1 MELTDKEISAL
12 LDKSAEVRYLYSI
25 KRIADADCLWTI
37 ISSDGSYCL
46 IAGNGCQMFPIWPFK
61 EYAEIYLGGKTVE
74 FDVVS
79 IDLNKF
85 ENEVIDII
93 CDNNFPIAVFPV
105 SDEDTGYIIDLD
117 TFVKDLSVELENY
130 Q

>member
-1 MELTDKEISAL
+1 MKLTDKEISAL
-12 LDKSAEVRYLYSI
+12 LDKSAEVRYKYSI

-46 IAGNGCQMFPIWPFK
+46 IAGNWCQMFPIWPFK
-61 EYAEIYLGGKTVE
+61 EYAEIYLGGKSIG

-85 ENEVIDII
+85 EREMIDII
-93 CDNNFPIAVFPV
+93 CDNNFQIAVFPV
-105 SDEDTGYIIDLD
+105 SDDDPGKIVNLD

-130 Q
+130 

>member
-1 MELTDKEISAL
+1 MKLTDKEVSAL
-12 LDKSAEVRYLYSI
+12 HAQSAEMRYKYSI
-25 KRIADADCLWTI
+25 KRIADADCLWAI

-46 IAGNGCQMFPIWPFK
+46 IADNGCQMFPIWPFK
-61 EYAEIYLGGKTVE
+61 EYAEMYLCGKAVG

-93 CDNNFPIAVFPV
+93 CDNNFPLAVFPV
-105 SDEDTGYIIDLD
+105 SDEDTGKIVDLD

>member
-12 LDKSAEVRYLYSI
+12 LDKSAEVRYRYSI

-46 IAGNGCQMFPIWPFK
+46 IVGNGCQMLPIWPFK
-61 EYAEIYLGGKTVE
+61 EYVEIYLCGKTVE
-74 FDVVS
+74 FYVVS

-85 ENEVIDII
+85 ENEVINII
-93 CDNNFPIAVFPV
+93 CDDNFPISVFPV
-105 SDEDTGYIIDLD
+105 SDEDTGKIVDLD
-117 TFVKDLSVELENY
+117 TFVKDLYVELENY
-130 Q
+130 R

>member
-1 MELTDKEISAL
+1 MKLNNKEISAL
-12 LDKSAEVRYLYSI
+12 FDKSAEVRYRYSI
-25 KRIADADCLWTI
+25 KRIADADCLWVI

-46 IAGNGCQMFPIWPFK
+46 IAGNGYQMFPIWPFK
-61 EYAEIYLGGKTVE
+61 EYAKIYLGEKTVG

-85 ENEVIDII
+85 EREMVDII
-93 CDNNFPIAVFPV
+93 CDNNFPISVFPV
-105 SDEDTGYIIDLD
+105 SDDNPGKIVDLD

-130 Q
+130 R

>member
-12 LDKSAEVRYLYSI
+12 LDKSGDMRYKYSI

-46 IAGNGCQMFPIWPFK
+46 IAGNLCQMFPIWPFK
-61 EYAEIYLGGKTVE
+61 EYAAIYLGGKSIG

-85 ENEVIDII
+85 EREMIDII
-93 CDNNFPIAVFPV
+93 CDNSFPIAVFPV
-105 SDEDTGYIIDLD
+105 SDDDPGKIVDLD

-130 Q
+130 

>member
-1 MELTDKEISAL
+1 MKLTDKEISAL
-12 LDKSAEVRYLYSI
+12 LDKSAEVRYRYSI

-37 ISSDGSYCL
+37 ISSDGCYCL
-46 IAGNGCQMFPIWPFK
+46 IAGNVCQMFPIWPFK
-61 EYAEIYLGGKTVE
+61 EYAEIYLGGNAVG

-79 IDLNKF
+79 IDLYKF

-105 SDEDTGYIIDLD
+105 SDDDSGKIVDLD
-117 TFVKDLSVELENY
+117 TFVKNLSAELENY

>member
-1 MELTDKEISAL
+1 MKLTDKEISAL
-12 LDKSAEVRYLYSI
+12 LDKSAEVRYRYSI
-25 KRIADADCLWTI
+25 KRIADADCLWAI
-37 ISSDGSYCL
+37 VSSDGSYCL

-61 EYAEIYLGGKTVE
+61 KYAEIYLGGNAVG

-85 ENEVIDII
+85 ENEVINII

-105 SDEDTGYIIDLD
+105 SDEDTGKIVDID

-130 Q
+130 

>member
-1 MELTDKEISAL
+1 
-12 LDKSAEVRYLYSI
+12 
-25 KRIADADCLWTI
+25 
-37 ISSDGSYCL
+37 
-46 IAGNGCQMFPIWPFK
+46 MFPIWPFK
-61 EYAEIYLGGKTVE
+61 EYAEMYLGGNAVG

-105 SDEDTGYIIDLD
+105 SDNDSGKIVDLD

-130 Q
+130 R

>member
-1 MELTDKEISAL
+1 MKLTDKEVSAL
-12 LDKSAEVRYLYSI
+12 LAQSTEMRYKYSI

-37 ISSDGSYCL
+37 ISSDGIYCL
-46 IAGNGCQMFPIWPFK
+46 IAGNWCQMFPIWPFK
-61 EYAEIYLGGKTVE
+61 EYAEIYLGGKAVG

-93 CDNNFPIAVFPV
+93 CDNNFPLAVFPV
-105 SDEDTGYIIDLD
+105 SDEDTGKIVDLD

>member
-1 MELTDKEISAL
+1 MKLTDKEISAIL
-12 LDKSAEVRYLYSI
+12 AQSAEMRYKYSI

-37 ISSDGSYCL
+37 ISSDSSYCL
-46 IAGNGCQMFPIWPFK
+46 IASNGCQMFPIWPFK
-61 EYAEIYLGGKTVE
+61 KYAEIYLSEKTVG

-85 ENEVIDII
+85 ANEVIDII
-93 CDNNFPIAVFPV
+93 CDNNFPLAVFPM
-105 SDEDTGYIIDLD
+105 SDDDTGMIVDLD

-130 Q
+130 R

>member
-1 MELTDKEISAL
+1 MELTYKEISAL

-25 KRIADADCLWTI
+25 KRIAYADCLWTI
-37 ISSDGSYCL
+37 ISSDDSYCL

-93 CDNNFPIAVFPV
+93 CDDNFPIAVFPV
-105 SDEDTGYIIDLD
+105 SDEDTGKIVDLD

>member
-1 MELTDKEISAL
+1 MKLTDKEISAL
-12 LDKSAEVRYLYSI
+12 LDKSAEVRYRYSI
-25 KRIADADCLWTI
+25 KRIADADCLWAI
-37 ISSDGSYCL
+37 VSSDGSYCL

-61 EYAEIYLGGKTVE
+61 EYAEIYLGEKTVG
-74 FDVVS
+74 FNVVS

-93 CDNNFPIAVFPV
+93 CDNNFPIYVFPV
-105 SDEDTGYIIDLD
+105 SDDTPGKIVNLD

>member
-1 MELTDKEISAL
+1 MKPNDKEISAL
-12 LDKSAEVRYLYSI
+12 LDKSAEVRYRYSI
-25 KRIADADCLWTI
+25 KRITDADCLWAI

-46 IAGNGCQMFPIWPFK
+46 IADNGCQMFPIWPFK
-61 EYAEIYLGGKTVE
+61 EYAEIYLGEKTVG

-93 CDNNFPIAVFPV
+93 YDNNFSIAVFPV
-105 SDEDTGYIIDLD
+105 SDEDTGKIVDLD
-117 TFVKDLSVELENY
+117 AFVKDLSVELENY
-130 Q
+130 R

>member
-1 MELTDKEISAL
+1 MKLTDKEISAL
-12 LDKSAEVRYLYSI
+12 LAQSAEMRYKYSI

-37 ISSDGSYCL
+37 ISSDGNYCL
-46 IAGNGCQMFPIWPFK
+46 IADNGCQMFPIWPFK
-61 EYAEIYLGGKTVE
+61 EYAEIYLGGKSIG

-85 ENEVIDII
+85 EREMVDII
-93 CDNNFPIAVFPV
+93 YGNNFPLTVFPI
-105 SDEDTGYIIDLD
+105 SDGDTGKIVDLD

>member
-1 MELTDKEISAL
+1 MKPNDNEISAL
-12 LDKSAEVRYLYSI
+12 LDKSAEVRYKYSI

-37 ISSDGSYCL
+37 ISSDGNYCL
-46 IAGNGCQMFPIWPFK
+46 IASNGCQMFPIWPFK
-61 EYAEIYLGGKTVE
+61 EYAEIYLGGKTVG

-93 CDNNFPIAVFPV
+93 CDNNFTIAVFPI
-105 SDEDTGYIIDLD
+105 SDDDTGKIVDLD

-130 Q
+130 R

>member
-12 LDKSAEVRYLYSI
+12 LDKSGDMRYKYSI

-46 IAGNGCQMFPIWPFK
+46 IADNGCQMFPIWPFK
-61 EYAEIYLGGKTVE
+61 EYAEMYLGGKAVG

-93 CDNNFPIAVFPV
+93 CDNNIPLAVFPV
-105 SDEDTGYIIDLD
+105 SDGDTGKIVYLD

-130 Q
+130 R

>member
-1 MELTDKEISAL
+1 MKLTDKEISAL
-12 LDKSAEVRYLYSI
+12 LAQSAEMRYKYSI

-37 ISSDGSYCL
+37 ISSDSNYCL
-46 IAGNGCQMFPIWPFK
+46 IADNGCQMFPIWPFK
-61 EYAEIYLGGKTVE
+61 EYVEIYLGGKSIG

-85 ENEVIDII
+85 ERKMVDII
-93 CDNNFPIAVFPV
+93 YGNNFPLTVFPI
-105 SDEDTGYIIDLD
+105 SDGDTGKIVDLD

>member
-1 MELTDKEISAL
+1 MKLTDKEISAL
-12 LDKSAEVRYLYSI
+12 LAQSAEMRYKYSI

-37 ISSDGSYCL
+37 ISSDGNYCL
-46 IAGNGCQMFPIWPFK
+46 IADNGCQMFPIWPFK
-61 EYAEIYLGGKTVE
+61 EYAEIYLGGKSIG

-85 ENEVIDII
+85 EREMVDII
-93 CDNNFPIAVFPV
+93 YGNNFPLTVFPI
-105 SDEDTGYIIDLD
+105 SDGDIGKIVDLD